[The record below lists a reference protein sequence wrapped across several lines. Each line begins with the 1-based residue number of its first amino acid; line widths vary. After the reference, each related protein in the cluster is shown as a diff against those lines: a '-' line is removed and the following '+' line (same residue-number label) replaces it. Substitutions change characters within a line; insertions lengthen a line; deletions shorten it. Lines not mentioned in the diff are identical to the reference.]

1 MVEDSAGIERG
12 PDTLGRR
19 VMRGVL
25 VALLIGLAGLAI
37 SMAPALFIQSV
48 FIGSAQ
54 RCEDLMVFEEAAF
67 DEVRTSCAED
77 LSEAPVWFP
86 VGIVVGGAI
95 MGIAGGFVY
104 GFINPARYRREQ
116 ERPWLPF

>member
-1 MVEDSAGIERG
+1 MAEDSAGIERG

-19 VMRGVL
+19 VMRGAL
-25 VALLIGLAGLAI
+25 VALLISLAGFAV

-54 RCEDLMVFEEAAF
+54 RCEERIVFEEAAF

-77 LSEAPVWFP
+77 LSESPVWLP
-86 VGIVVGGAI
+86 VGIVAGGGMMGAI
-95 MGIAGGFVY
+95 GGFVY
-104 GFINPARYRREQ
+104 GFINPAPYRREQ
-116 ERPWLPF
+116 DRPWLPF